1 MKYLSNNFNINIRH
15 KGNEDGEFKIGQF
28 FVDGI
33 DFDNKTIFEFHG
45 CWHHACPKCFS
56 ETTFNQSR
64 GLIFKSIYIKHKDR
78 IKCIKEKM
86 PEFKLVEIWEHEW
99 DAMQIYKE
107 DEKENIE
114 IIPRESL
121 SGGHTMAF
129 RLYYKCKNS
138 EKIKY
143 IDYTSLYPFVQKYG
157 IYPEGHT
164 TVITENFSNK
174 KYFGLIKCKIIPPR
188 KLYHPVLQAKIN
200 NKLKF
205 LSLC

>member
-1 MKYLSNNFNINIRH
+1 
-15 KGNEDGEFKIGQF
+15 
-28 FVDGI
+28 
-33 DFDNKTIFEFHG
+33 
-45 CWHHACPKCFS
+45 
-56 ETTFNQSR
+56 
-64 GLIFKSIYIKHKDR
+64 
-78 IKCIKEKM
+78 
-86 PEFKLVEIWEHEW
+86 
-99 DAMQIYKE
+99 MQIYKE

-157 IYPEGHT
+157 IYPEGHP

-188 KLYHPVLQAKIN
+188 KLFILFYQK
-200 NKLKF
+200 K
-205 LSLC
+205 